1 MKNVVVSPNAHK
13 DPEYFVTRRVISVL
27 AKYGISAYVSEELKD
42 LIGGENI
49 YYYSNTFPE
58 KAEAIVVVGGDGSVL
73 DSAVDALAA
82 DIPLL
87 GVNMGRLG
95 YLTELDSHEIEDLSL
110 LANDDF
116 EIRECM
122 VFDVTLVKDGEEIS
136 LVRRAVNDVV
146 VSQGNSEGMSEIELT
161 DGVGNRMKY
170 IADGMIVATPL
181 GSTAYSLAAGGP
193 IVDSSLN
200 AVCVT
205 PICPHSLFNRS
216 LLFPPEY
223 TSTVKNVSRR
233 EGSLRMYLDG
243 LQNYEL
249 YPGDV
254 VKVTAASTRLKLIS
268 LKHRSV
274 MGVLC
279 SKMQLLNQYN

>member
-1 MKNVVVSPNAHK
+1 MKKVVVSPNVYK

-27 AKYGISAYVSEELKD
+27 SRCGISAYISAELKD
-42 LIGGENI
+42 LIGGESI
-49 YYYSNTFPE
+49 YYYSSAIPSD
-58 KAEAIVVVGGDGSVL
+58 AEAIVVVGGDGSVL

-82 DIPLL
+82 DIPLI

-95 YLTELDSHEIEDLSL
+95 YLTELDSQEIEDLSL

-116 EIRECM
+116 TVRQCM
-122 VFDVTLVKDGEEIS
+122 VFDVTLVKSGEEIS

-146 VSQGNSEGMSEIELT
+146 VSQGSGEGMSEIELT

-170 IADGMIVATPL
+170 MADGMIVATPL

-223 TSTVKNVSRR
+223 TITVKNVSRR

-249 YPGDV
+249 YPGDA
-254 VKVTAASTRLKLIS
+254 VKVSTASAKLKLIS

>member
-1 MKNVVVSPNAHK
+1 MVVAPNSHK
-13 DPEYFVTRRVISVL
+13 DPEYFVTRRVISALGKADITVFL
-27 AKYGISAYVSEELKD
+27 AEKLRD

-49 YYYSNTFPE
+49 YYYGDTFPRE
-58 KAEAIVVVGGDGSVL
+58 AEAIIVVGGDGSVL
-73 DSAVDALAA
+73 DAALDALAA

-95 YLTELDSHEIEDLSL
+95 YLTELESDELADLSRL
-110 LANDDF
+110 SADDYG
-116 EIRECM
+116 IHECM
-122 VFDVTLVKDGEEIS
+122 VFDVTLVKNGEDIS

-146 VSQGNSEGMSEIELT
+146 VNQASGEGMSEIELT
-161 DGVGNRMKY
+161 DGVGNHMKY
-170 IADGMIVATPL
+170 IADGLIVATPL

-193 IVDSSLN
+193 VIDASLH
-200 AVCVT
+200 AICVT

-223 TSTVKNVSRR
+223 TITVSNVSKR

-249 YPGDV
+249 LPGDS
-254 VKVTAASTRLKLIS
+254 VKVTASRTKLKMIS
-268 LKHRSV
+268 LKNRSV
-274 MGVLC
+274 LGVLC
-279 SKMQLLNQYN
+279 RKMQLLQQYN